1 MDVEKR
7 QGHNLNLRGR
17 ASGLHEALHVSGSQP
32 GTVPW
37 KGPSDRPSLISRAS
51 VYQAAW
57 PLACG
62 PALRQAVPNLETEML
77 TGKGSHLIY
86 LK

>member
-1 MDVEKR
+1 MDREKR

-17 ASGLHEALHVSGSQP
+17 ASGLHEALHASGSQSV
-32 GTVPW
+32 TVPR
-37 KGPSDRPSLISRAS
+37 KGPSDRPNLIFRAS
-51 VYQAAW
+51 AYRAAW

-62 PALRQAVPNLETEML
+62 PALRQAVPKLETEMV
-77 TGKGSHLIY
+77 TGKGSHLIH